1 MNIPTSST
9 LPQPQKQKRGC
20 FFYGCLTTIIA
31 VLLVLVVMY
40 VVATRSLK
48 KVVEQFGTSAP
59 VTLGEQETSLAEY
72 HTAKSRIIEFFQRAQ
87 RDEAVEPLRLSG
99 RDLSALLQHD
109 LQFKNLTAAVTIENN
124 QAGIRGSVPLEA
136 LGYSGMYLSG
146 SAKLSVGMENGAPSV
161 RVSDVSLGE
170 QALPPALLQELKSR
184 NLLDGLKND
193 EQLSRALAAIGSMQI
208 EGDAVVITP
217 AKKQR

>member
-1 MNIPTSST
+1 MNIPSTSAV
-9 LPQPQKQKRGC
+9 PQPQKQKRGC

-48 KVVEQFGTSAP
+48 KFGTSAP
-59 VTLGEQETSLAEY
+59 VTLGAQETSLAEY
-72 HTAKSRIIEFFQRAQ
+72 HTTKSRLIEFFQKAQ
-87 RDEAVEPLRLSG
+87 RGEDVEPLRLSG

-109 LQFKNLTAAVTIENN
+109 LQFKNRTAAVSIDNN
-124 QAGIRGSVPLEA
+124 QANIRGSVPLEA
-136 LGYSGMYLSG
+136 LGYQGMFLSG

-161 RVSDVSLGE
+161 RVADVSLGD

-193 EQLSRALAAIGSMQI
+193 DQLSRALVAIGSMQI

-217 AKKQR
+217 AKK